1 MDLSWMKTYGTQTEG
16 LFLKQAA
23 LYIAAAVLSYS
34 TPRCVLPVIDFFLQ
48 SHTSCRIID

>member
-1 MDLSWMKTYGTQTEG
+1 MDLSWMKMYGTQTEG

-34 TPRCVLPVIDFFLQ
+34 MPRCVLLVIDIFEQ
-48 SHTSCRIID
+48 SHTSCCIID